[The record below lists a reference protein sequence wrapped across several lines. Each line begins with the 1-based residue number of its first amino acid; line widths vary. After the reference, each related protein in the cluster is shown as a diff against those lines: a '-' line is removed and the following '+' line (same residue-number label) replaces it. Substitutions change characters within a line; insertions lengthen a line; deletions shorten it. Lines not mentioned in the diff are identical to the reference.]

1 MNTIIKSLVAPLI
14 ALGIFAFGLPSVHA
28 DENAKVKE
36 KQTDLQEE
44 RAVNGTSLPIKKLEV
59 DKKKTEF
66 ARYHTTEQEEQSP
79 SNVERTVHVEATAYT
94 AHCDGCI
101 GITKTGINLLENPN
115 KKVIAVDPNVIPLGS
130 EVYVEGYGRA
140 IAGDIG
146 SAIQGN
152 RIDLYMKDHNDAM
165 DYGRRQDIK
174 VEILSS

>member
-1 MNTIIKSLVAPLI
+1 MNTMIKSVVAPLI

-28 DENAKVKE
+28 DENANGDE
-36 KQTDLQEE
+36 KQTNSQEE

-66 ARYHTTEQEEQSP
+66 ARYHKTEQEKSP

-115 KKVIAVDPNVIPLGS
+115 KKVIAVDPDVIPLGS